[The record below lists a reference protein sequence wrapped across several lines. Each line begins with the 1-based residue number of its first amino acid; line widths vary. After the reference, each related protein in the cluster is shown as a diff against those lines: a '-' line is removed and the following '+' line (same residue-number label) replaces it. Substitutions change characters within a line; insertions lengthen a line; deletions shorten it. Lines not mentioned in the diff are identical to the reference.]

1 MLDVRVVSV
10 YRDSKA
16 VIRMKF
22 IDELDY
28 PLMYLEEV
36 E

>member
-1 MLDVRVVSV
+1 VTVFGKERV
-10 YRDSKA
+10 

-28 PLMYLEEV
+28 PLMYIEEI
-36 E
+36 